1 MVAQEKQVEALK
13 VEALM
18 LLQECFRAW
27 REEYVLQVCRSK
39 YGAKRKKRQDSNN
52 SRRRKLLPQCIHE
65 PSPGGRHAR
74 CDKPRT
80 RKCRGASSLHLPG
93 KSSSATGS
101 KDKLDSGS
109 PNPEP

>member
-18 LLQECFRAW
+18 LLQECFCAW

-39 YGAKRKKRQDSNN
+39 YGAKRKKSNN
-52 SRRRKLLPQCIHE
+52 SRRRKLPQCIHE

-93 KSSSATGS
+93 KSSRATGS
-101 KDKLDSGS
+101 KDKLDSVS